1 MAFVNGLK
9 IELFMRGTQSFLGY
23 ICKRYCQNDNR
34 VLLYEIE
41 PVQLYSI
48 KGEMTVKF
56 VDKLS
61 EKMLPFISKPIISGI

>member
-9 IELFMRGTQSFLGY
+9 IELFMRRTQFFLGY